1 MKPDAVGPS
10 KPKRAYFAPD
20 DLNDPALT
28 RLIFRLGMPAVA
40 GLSINAVHHTI
51 NMVFVG
57 MIGSHEIA
65 AITVVLP
72 ILMMIGAIGEGLG
85 VGVATAV
92 GRALG
97 SNSPQR
103 ANVTASTFMVS
114 AVPLGILLTV
124 GILFFRRELLGLF
137 GASEAIMPLA
147 EHYLM
152 IVAFSVTLT
161 MLQIL
166 SDFIAISEGN
176 TRFSMW
182 TLLGCFAL
190 NIVLDPIMIFGFGFG
205 LAGAA
210 LATILSQIAALGA
223 YALYFRKRVG
233 TLHLSARFAAFRA
246 DILNPVFSIGLPTTL
261 TSMLSSISFAV
272 LFTYAGFYR
281 GDSGIAGVGIA
292 LRVLTLGMLPIIGLS
307 LGGQAVLSFAWGAKN
322 TSRLLSASTMLL
334 VLTSAFAVIYGLGA
348 VVLRYPIAAVFTND
362 VEIAQTAA
370 LTIIVTHVP
379 FVFFG
384 IRQILVV
391 LLQAQSR
398 ARLAAII
405 SIAQNGYFLLPLLF
419 VLPHLFGFSGLLAS
433 LFLAPALTALLSAI
447 ILFTTLRQ
455 LRGTATAS
463 SLPIT
468 TFNNT
473 VSERAS

>member
-1 MKPDAVGPS
+1 MSVKS
-10 KPKRAYFAPD
+10 KRAYFAPD

-72 ILMMIGAIGEGLG
+72 ILMMVGAIGEGLG

-97 SNSPQR
+97 GGDPQR
-103 ANVTASTFMVS
+103 ASITASTLVML
-114 AVPLGILLTV
+114 AIPLGLVLTVAILL
-124 GILFFRRELLGLF
+124 FKRELLVLF
-137 GASEAIMPLA
+137 GASEAILPLA
-147 EHYLM
+147 EHYLA

-182 TLLGCFAL
+182 TLMGCFAL
-190 NIVLDPIMIFGFGFG
+190 NIVLDPIMIFWFDFG

-210 LATILSQIAALGA
+210 VATIISQIAALGA
-223 YALYFRKRVG
+223 YFLYFRRRIG
-233 TLHLSARFAAFRA
+233 TLHIAARFMALRV
-246 DILNPVFSIGLPTTL
+246 DVLKPVLLIGLPVTL
-261 TSMLSSISFAV
+261 TSMLSSISFAL
-272 LFTYAGFYR
+272 LFTFAGFYR
-281 GDSGIAGVGIA
+281 GDDGIAGVGIA
-292 LRVLTLGMLPIIGLS
+292 MRVLTLGMLPIVGLS
-307 LGGQAVLSFAWGAKN
+307 LGGQAVLSFAWGAN
-322 TSRLLSASTMLL
+322 NPQRGCSAASGTLL
-334 VLTSAFAVIYGLGA
+334 VLTSMFAFIYGLGA
-348 VVLRYPIAAVFTND
+348 ILLRYPVAAIFTND
-362 VEIAQTAA
+362 VEIANIAAQTLV
-370 LTIIVTHVP
+370 LTHIP

-384 IRQILVV
+384 ARQILLV
-391 LLQAQSR
+391 LLQAQGR
-398 ARLAAII
+398 ARLAGFI
-405 SIAQNGYFLLPLLF
+405 SVAQNGYFLLPLLF
-419 VLPHLFGFSGLLAS
+419 ILPHWFEFEGVLAS
-433 LFLAPALTALLSAI
+433 LFLAPALTALMSLG
-447 ILFTTLRQ
+447 ILVMTLRQ
-455 LRGTATAS
+455 LRNHS
-463 SLPIT
+463 SSNPIT
-468 TFNNT
+468 SFNSI

>member
-1 MKPDAVGPS
+1 MMPDDIGPA

-57 MIGSHEIA
+57 MIGAHEIA

-97 SNSPQR
+97 SDNPQR
-103 ANVTASTFMVS
+103 ANVTASTLMVLI
-114 AVPLGILLTV
+114 VPLGIVLTT
-124 GILFFRRELLGLF
+124 GILVFRRELLGLF

-147 EHYLM
+147 EHYLI

-161 MLQIL
+161 MLQIV

-190 NIVLDPIMIFGFGFG
+190 NIILDPIMIFGFGFG

-210 LATILSQIAALGA
+210 MATILSQIAAIAA
-223 YALYFRKRVG
+223 YALYFRKRIG

-246 DILNPVFSIGLPTTL
+246 DILKPVFSIGLPTTL

-272 LFTYAGFYR
+272 LFTHAGYYR
-281 GDSGIAGVGIA
+281 GDAGIAGVGIA
-292 LRVLTLGMLPIIGLS
+292 LRVLTLGMLPVVGLS
-307 LGGQAVLSFAWGAKN
+307 LGGQAVLSFAWGARN
-322 TSRLLSASTMLL
+322 PSRLLAASNLL
-334 VLTSAFAVIYGLGA
+334 LLLTSAFSVAYGLAA
-348 VVLRYPIAAVFTND
+348 VLLRYPIAAIFTDD
-362 VEIAQTAA
+362 VEIARIAA
-370 LTIIVTHVP
+370 LTIIVTHIP

-384 IRQILVV
+384 MRQILVV
-391 LLQAQSR
+391 LLQAQGR
-398 ARLAAII
+398 ARLAAAI
-405 SIAQNGYFLLPLLF
+405 SIAQNGYFLLPLLL
-419 VLPHLFGFSGLLAS
+419 VLPHFLGFDGLLAS
-433 LFLAPALTALLSAI
+433 LFFAPALTALLCAA

-455 LRGTATAS
+455 LRGNTAVPD
-463 SLPIT
+463 LPIA

>member
-1 MKPDAVGPS
+1 MTAKR
-10 KPKRAYFAPD
+10 KRAYFAPD

-72 ILMMIGAIGEGLG
+72 ILMMVGAIGEGLG

-97 SNSPQR
+97 AGDLQR
-103 ANVTASTFMVS
+103 ANITASTLVMLAIPVGFILTV
-114 AVPLGILLTV
+114 AILL
-124 GILFFRRELLGLF
+124 FKRELLVLF
-137 GASEAIMPLA
+137 GASEAILPLA
-147 EHYLM
+147 GHYLA

-182 TLLGCFAL
+182 TLTGCFAL
-190 NIVLDPIMIFGFGFG
+190 NIVLDPIMIFWFGFG

-210 LATILSQIAALGA
+210 VATILSQIAALGA
-223 YALYFRKRVG
+223 YLIYFRKQIG
-233 TLHLSARFAAFRA
+233 TLHVAARFAAFRA
-246 DILNPVFSIGLPTTL
+246 DILKPVLLIGLPTTL
-261 TSMLSSISFAV
+261 TSMLSSISFAA
-272 LFTYAGFYR
+272 LFTFAGFYR

-292 LRVLTLGMLPIIGLS
+292 MRVLTLGMLPIIGLS

-322 TSRLLSASTMLL
+322 PVRLVAASGTLL
-334 VLTSAFAVIYGLGA
+334 KLTSGFAIIYGLGA
-348 VVLRYPIAAVFTND
+348 VLLRYPIAAIFTSD
-362 VEIAQTAA
+362 AEIADIAA
-370 LTIIVTHVP
+370 LTLVVTHIP
-379 FVFFG
+379 FIFFG
-384 IRQILVV
+384 ARQILLV
-391 LLQAQSR
+391 LLQAQGR
-398 ARLAAII
+398 ARLAAFI
-405 SIAQNGYFLLPLLF
+405 SVAQNGYFLLPLLF
-419 VLPHLFGFSGLLAS
+419 TLPHWFAFDGVLAS
-433 LFLAPALTALLSAI
+433 LFLAPAVTALMSLA
-447 ILFTTLRQ
+447 ILFVVLRQ
-455 LRGTATAS
+455 LRS
-463 SLPIT
+463 HSPSIPIT
-468 TFNNT
+468 SFNNT
-473 VSERAS
+473 LSERAS

>member
-1 MKPDAVGPS
+1 MTVKPN
-10 KPKRAYFAPD
+10 RAYFAPD

-97 SNSPQR
+97 AGDPQR
-103 ANVTASTFMVS
+103 ANVTASTLVML
-114 AVPLGILLTV
+114 AIPLGLVLIVGILL
-124 GILFFRRELLGLF
+124 FKRELLVLF
-137 GASEAIMPLA
+137 GASDAILPLA
-147 EHYLM
+147 EHYLS

-161 MLQIL
+161 MLQVL

-182 TLLGCFAL
+182 TLMGCFAL
-190 NIVLDPIMIFGFGFG
+190 NIVLDPIMIFWFGFG

-210 LATILSQIAALGA
+210 VATILSQIAALGA
-223 YALYFRKRVG
+223 YLIYFRKQVG
-233 TLHLSARFAAFRA
+233 TLHLAARFAVFRA
-246 DILNPVFSIGLPTTL
+246 DILKPVLFIGLPTTL

-272 LFTYAGFYR
+272 LFSFAGLYR

-292 LRVLTLGMLPIIGLS
+292 MRVLTMGMLPIIGLS
-307 LGGQAVLSFAWGAKN
+307 LGGQAVLSFGWGARYP
-322 TSRLLSASTMLL
+322 TRLLAASRTLL
-334 VLTSAFAVIYGLGA
+334 KLTSGFAVFYGLGA
-348 VVLRYPIAAVFTND
+348 VLLRYPIATIFTD
-362 VEIAQTAA
+362 DAEIAGIAE
-370 LTIIVTHVP
+370 LTIVVTHVP

-384 IRQILVV
+384 ARQILVV
-391 LLQAQSR
+391 LLQAQGR
-398 ARLAAII
+398 ARLAGAI
-405 SIAQNGYFLLPLLF
+405 SVAQNGYFLLPLLF
-419 VLPHLFGFSGLLAS
+419 ILPHWFAFEGVLAS
-433 LFLAPALTALLSAI
+433 LFLAPALTALMSLAI
-447 ILFTTLRQ
+447 LVMILRQ
-455 LRGTATAS
+455 LRGHS
-463 SLPIT
+463 SSSNHQ
-468 TFNNT
+468 FQQHR
-473 VSERAS
+473 V

>member
-1 MKPDAVGPS
+1 MSTKPR
-10 KPKRAYFAPD
+10 KAYFAPD
-20 DLNDPALT
+20 NLNDPALT

-85 VGVATAV
+85 VGVATAI

-97 SNSPQR
+97 AGDPQR
-103 ANVTASTFMVS
+103 ANVTASTL
-114 AVPLGILLTV
+114 AALTIPLGLALTA
-124 GILFFRRELLGLF
+124 GILMFRRELLVLF
-137 GASEAIMPLA
+137 GASDAILPLA
-147 EHYLM
+147 EHYLT
-152 IVAFSVTLT
+152 IVAVSVTLT

-166 SDFIAISEGN
+166 ADFIAISEGN

-182 TLLGCFAL
+182 TLIGCFAL
-190 NIVLDPIMIFGFGFG
+190 NIALDPILIFWFGFG

-210 LATILSQIAALGA
+210 VATILSQIAALAA
-223 YALYFRKRVG
+223 YLLYFTKRVG
-233 TLHLSARFAAFRA
+233 TLHLAMRFATLRM
-246 DILNPVFSIGLPTTL
+246 DILKPVLLIGLPTTL

-272 LFTYAGFYR
+272 LFTFAGFYR

-292 LRVLTLGMLPIIGLS
+292 MRVLILGMLPIVGLS

-322 TSRLLSASTMLL
+322 PTRLLTASATLL
-334 VLTSAFAVIYGLGA
+334 KLTSGFAVLYGFGA
-348 VVLRYPIAAVFTND
+348 VLLRYPVAAIFTND
-362 VEIAQTAA
+362 GEIAEIAA
-370 LTIIVTHVP
+370 LTIVVTHVP

-384 IRQILVV
+384 ARQILIV
-391 LLQAQSR
+391 LLQAQGR
-398 ARLAAII
+398 ARLAGII
-405 SIAQNGYFLLPLLF
+405 SVAQNGYFLLPLLL
-419 VLPHLFGFSGLLAS
+419 VLPHWFAFAGVIAS
-433 LFLAPALTALLSAI
+433 LFLAPMLTAFMSLALLVV
-447 ILFTTLRQ
+447 TMRQ
-455 LRGTATAS
+455 LRGHS
-463 SLPIT
+463 SSVTIT
-468 TFNNT
+468 SFNST

>member
-1 MKPDAVGPS
+1 MNA

-97 SNSPQR
+97 AGDPQR
-103 ANVTASTFMVS
+103 ANVAASTLVML
-114 AVPLGILLTV
+114 AIPLGLVLTAGILL
-124 GILFFRRELLGLF
+124 FRRELLVLF
-137 GASEAIMPLA
+137 GASEAILPLA
-147 EHYLM
+147 EHYLS

-182 TLLGCFAL
+182 TLMGCFAL
-190 NIVLDPIMIFGFGFG
+190 NIVLDPIMIFWFGFG

-210 LATILSQIAALGA
+210 VATILSQIVALGA
-223 YALYFRKRVG
+223 YLIYFRKQIG
-233 TLHLSARFAAFRA
+233 TLHLAARFAVIRA
-246 DILNPVFSIGLPTTL
+246 DILKPVLYIGLPTTL
-261 TSMLSSISFAV
+261 TSMLSSISFAA
-272 LFTYAGFYR
+272 LFTFAGFYR

-292 LRVLTLGMLPIIGLS
+292 MRVLTLGMLPIIGLS

-322 TSRLLSASTMLL
+322 PARLLAASGTLL
-334 VLTSAFAVIYGLGA
+334 KLTSGFAVVYGLGA
-348 VVLRYPIAAVFTND
+348 VLLRYPIAAIFTD
-362 VEIAQTAA
+362 DAEIAGIAA
-370 LTIIVTHVP
+370 KAIIVTHLP
-379 FVFFG
+379 FIFFSV
-384 IRQILVV
+384 RQILLV
-391 LLQAQSR
+391 LLQAQGR
-398 ARLAAII
+398 ARLAGII
-405 SIAQNGYFLLPLLF
+405 SVAQNGYFLLPLLLI
-419 VLPHLFGFSGLLAS
+419 LPHWFAFDGVLAS
-433 LFLAPALTALLSAI
+433 LFLAPALTALMSLAI
-447 ILFTTLRQ
+447 LAVILRQ
-455 LRGTATAS
+455 LRGHS
-463 SLPIT
+463 PPIPIT
-468 TFNNT
+468 SFNST

>member
-1 MKPDAVGPS
+1 MRV
-10 KPKRAYFAPD
+10 KPKRAYFTPD

-97 SNSPQR
+97 AADPHR
-103 ANVTASTFMVS
+103 ANVCASTFVIL
-114 AVPLGILLTV
+114 ALPLGLVLTAAIFV
-124 GILFFRRELLGLF
+124 FRRELLVLF
-137 GASEAIMPLA
+137 GASEAILPLA
-147 EHYLM
+147 EHYLS
-152 IVAFSVTLT
+152 IVAISVTLT

-182 TLLGCFAL
+182 TLMGCFAL
-190 NIVLDPIMIFGFGFG
+190 NIMLDPIMIFWFDFG
-205 LAGAA
+205 LSGAA
-210 LATILSQIAALGA
+210 FATILSQIAALGA
-223 YALYFRKRVG
+223 YLIYFRKKVG
-233 TLHLSARFAAFRA
+233 TLHLAVRFAAFRG
-246 DILNPVFSIGLPTTL
+246 DILKPVLAIGLPTTL
-261 TSMLSSISFAV
+261 TSMLNSISFAV
-272 LFTYAGFYR
+272 LFTFAGFYH

-292 LRVLTLGMLPIIGLS
+292 MRVLTLGMLPIVGLS
-307 LGGQAVLSFAWGAKN
+307 LGGQAVLSFAWGARN
-322 TSRLLSASTMLL
+322 AARLLASSMTLL
-334 VLTSAFAVIYGLGA
+334 KLTSGFAALYGLGA
-348 VVLRYPIAAVFTND
+348 VVLRDPIAKVFTAD
-362 VEIAQTAA
+362 AQIARIAA
-370 LTIIVTHVP
+370 IAIVVTHMP

-384 IRQILVV
+384 VRQILLV
-391 LLQAQSR
+391 LLQAQGR
-398 ARLAAII
+398 ARVAGII
-405 SIAQNGYFLLPLLF
+405 SVAQNGYFLLPLLL
-419 VLPHLFGFSGLLAS
+419 VLPHWFAFEGVLAS
-433 LFLAPALTALLSAI
+433 LFLAPVLTAFLSLV
-447 ILFTTLRQ
+447 ILVVTLRQ
-455 LRGTATAS
+455 LAGS
-463 SLPIT
+463 SQPIAINS
-468 TFNNT
+468 FNST

>member
-1 MKPDAVGPS
+1 MNPEEIGQMKPR
-10 KPKRAYFAPD
+10 RAYFAPD

-28 RLIFRLGMPAVA
+28 RLIFRLGLPAVA

-97 SNSPQR
+97 SANPQR
-103 ANVTASTFMVS
+103 ANVTASTLIVLT
-114 AVPLGILLTV
+114 VPLGIVLTT
-124 GILFFRRELLGLF
+124 GILVFRRELLGLF

-147 EHYLM
+147 EHYLI

-161 MLQIL
+161 MLQIV

-190 NIVLDPIMIFGFGFG
+190 NIILDPIMIFGFGFG

-210 LATILSQIAALGA
+210 MATILSQIAAIAA
-223 YALYFRKRVG
+223 YALYFRKRMG

-246 DILNPVFSIGLPTTL
+246 DILKPVFSIGLPTTL

-292 LRVLTLGMLPIIGLS
+292 LRVLTLGMLPIVGLS
-307 LGGQAVLSFAWGAKN
+307 LGGQAVLSFAWGAGK
-322 TSRLLSASTMLL
+322 TPRLLAASNLL
-334 VLTSAFAVIYGLGA
+334 LMLTSAFSVAYGLGA
-348 VVLRYPIAAVFTND
+348 VLLRYPIAAIFTD
-362 VEIAQTAA
+362 DLEIARIAA
-370 LTIIVTHVP
+370 LTIIVTHIP
-379 FVFFG
+379 FIFFG
-384 IRQILVV
+384 MRQILVV
-391 LLQAQSR
+391 LLQAQGR
-398 ARLAAII
+398 ARLAATI

-419 VLPHLFGFSGLLAS
+419 VLPHFLGFDGLLAS
-433 LFLAPALTALLSAI
+433 LFLAPALTALLSAV

-455 LRGTATAS
+455 LRGDTD
-463 SLPIT
+463 LPIA